1 MHLGLVILS
10 ALPTTWAAHAYAVPQ
25 SLSLME
31 ASAEDNGCTLPD
43 TYHIRGF
50 KAESRDSG
58 KTLSGFDYTFFDE
71 DTKLTTACHK
81 NASSKP
87 IVGWGTDRF
96 ACDNNNVEFIWDD
109 ETHKLWMMEKV
120 CSTKDGTPAY
130 EASGS
135 VLLPLK
141 CARTG
146 SCSSNSTDHRATFTS
161 LQPPRQAPPS

>member
-1 MHLGLVILS
+1 
-10 ALPTTWAAHAYAVPQ
+10 
-25 SLSLME
+25 ME

-43 TYHIRGF
+43 TYYIRDF
-50 KAESRDSG
+50 KAESKDNG

-96 ACDNNNVEFIWDD
+96 ACDNSDVEFIWDD

-120 CSTKDGTPAY
+120 CSKKDG
-130 EASGS
+130 
-135 VLLPLK
+135 
-141 CARTG
+141 
-146 SCSSNSTDHRATFTS
+146 
-161 LQPPRQAPPS
+161 